1 MTLLVA
7 TQVRHLFGGLC
18 AVADFNLELQAG
30 QLMGIIGPNG
40 AGKTTIFNLITGVY
54 QATEGSIRFNG
65 TELVGLTPHQIT
77 ALRIGRTFPEYP
89 FVPRFVGVG

>member
-1 MTLLVA
+1 MTLLAA
-7 TQVRHLFGGLC
+7 TRVRHLFGGLC
-18 AVADFNLELQAG
+18 AVADFNLDLHAG

-65 TELVGLTPHQIT
+65 TELVLSLIHI
-77 ALRIGRTFPEYP
+77 
-89 FVPRFVGVG
+89 